1 LKLSRS
7 RSFFPSRVAYAAVAL
22 GAVCAASFYA
32 RAELAPWLQSVVS
45 GSAIEAALYRAMD
58 LPGVKTL
65 YPRPPAEARGELN
78 GLLKGKSD
86 AAQLYALRAHSEE
99 QALDFSAAEQDW
111 KAFVAHSA
119 DKQAAEFELAD
130 FYQRRVAGAQ
140 EVTALEQAATGPA
153 AAGEKFIAADKQRAW
168 QAFARAL
175 TVAQEQALGDDATVA
190 IHRAW
195 IARYPAEPAVRANF
209 VSALMKMRRYS
220 DAQQAIA
227 DYRTAFPQDQVF
239 PIKATALVALQQGDA
254 AATTQALALFDKAY
268 QPLWPTEL
276 VQTYFQL
283 LRATHTQ
290 HTMLADARAR
300 VLQNPDDYSAA
311 TRIFFYY
318 QQQGRSDAAV
328 NTLAEYGAS
337 KESRHA
343 GWTADEL
350 YTFATLLDNETQYEE
365 AARYYYAL
373 AGAQGKLTATTQ
385 TPEETGLSSII
396 RILLASPDRPID
408 LGSGN
413 LSIYRDLATLDQG
426 PGYLNGILSLWFNSA
441 NPPSEFHDEEVKAT
455 PYFHR
460 AKAAELLSV
469 LDQRFPASNA
479 RPALHAALIRAY
491 ITYGQDDAVRK
502 AGQQFLADFPHA
514 AERLEVALEVAD
526 IDARQ
531 NDTKAEFALYE
542 GLLAELSSNLQGMP
556 LTAAGTATT
565 PVSQA
570 PTPSEDQTSN
580 VNDSGTHTAAA
591 SAAQASAVLK
601 QSLTIPVAAPA
612 TTATA
617 EAYRQILDRYLSR
630 LTTVKEL
637 PAALA
642 VLRRELDRNLNDP
655 LLYARL
661 ADFLQ
666 QNNLAAEQ
674 EAVYQQAIARFND
687 TGFYDKLARFYLRE
701 KRQQDFDALTHK
713 VVDIFQG
720 TELEQYFGNVSSSW
734 PQEYLQLNLYAHKR
748 FPHDLTFTSN
758 LLSAYLAKD
767 TYDAAA
773 WEQLMREHW
782 QESPELQAQFF
793 SYLSRTNGLD
803 KEMAS
808 LEALVPATAA
818 QQQDPAATRELAQL
832 QLWRSHFEES
842 APLLG
847 SLAELYPADTAV
859 GEDAASVFRSLA
871 YYDPAQIERAVSIE
885 KHLSEADPANLD
897 RLATIGDMYADSTA
911 ARLNLSADHQIAQA
925 APYWRRMSA
934 VHPGLSDGYLQ
945 SATVFWDYFQFD
957 EAIAQIEAA
966 RKQFHNPT
974 LYGYEAGAIYE
985 NKRDYARAVAEYVRA
1000 AIAGD
1005 IAQSEDPSSTA
1016 RARLL
1021 TLATRQATGE
1031 LVDQATASGLAQHP
1045 TLAALELR
1053 VDVLKAR
1060 QQPDAIGPAV
1070 EAAIQKTASVEDAA
1084 QLADL
1089 SQSNQL
1095 TQAYQAALQRE
1106 IALAID
1112 PVQRIELQYQLARAY
1127 EDQKDTASAQ
1137 RVIEAVYKDN
1147 TKILGVVRATT
1158 DFYWDSKQPQRAVAT
1173 LVQASHD
1180 ANPALAHDFTLEAA
1194 AKSSQ
1199 SGDYAGARALLKPL
1213 LTADPYNEQYLHLYA
1228 DSYTQAHDA
1237 AGVRDFYAATLTSLQ
1252 SSNLS
1257 KLEKRDKIALA
1268 RQGMIAALTDLKD
1281 YSGALDQHIALISA
1295 FPEDAEFLQN
1305 AASYARL
1312 HSREQQLVAFLNKT
1326 DADSPRDSRFAI
1338 DLGRVDVLFEDYDG
1352 ALAAYSKAIA
1362 IRKDRP
1368 ELYIARADL
1377 EEHQQSF
1384 EAVCADYDRLY
1395 FLTYKDPQ
1403 WMEKAALA
1411 RARQGRADLAVKALQ
1426 TAWIEGRPASAAN
1439 NFRVAEQLT
1448 EWDMLAEARKFG
1460 DEGVKLAGDELL
1472 TNTANA
1478 NGAVQYAN
1486 LLGRQ
1491 RQAQDALNLLEHA
1504 RAAANVSPS
1513 SPAVVIKQVEEKG
1526 IASITDAEW
1535 RKQLVAQRRQFA
1547 RNSFQRAVQELSTT
1561 AADYYTPEEKLTY
1574 ARLLDAK
1581 RASASLQE
1589 VVDVWIP
1596 AAQAAELKDR
1606 EATWRRDVLLGADKD
1621 LAAQQLQPFNDLE
1634 AQRMDNLV
1642 RAQTLDAYA
1651 ATLPHKKE
1659 SSAVSM
1665 AANAWRDAGDFASE
1679 TRDLRKLVLSH
1690 QEVQH
1695 QQRLF
1700 ELLLQHKPSSLI
1712 PLAASK
1718 GSYADAAANYAIAN
1732 GSKTFAYQVVAARA
1746 ATTSPVWLNA
1756 TNALLGLYFADTSP
1770 HTNLAF
1776 QAALANGTIGERL
1789 QSKPD
1794 EEKQIT
1800 GDPWFYYA
1808 MRYGVL
1814 RTIAEKP
1821 DADPEDYLPAEL
1833 ELKPQNSES
1842 FSSLAQAYVD
1852 AHKYDAAI
1860 AEYRHVEELDPT
1872 DPEPNR
1878 TIAEVLWTEGH
1889 HDEALAEWN
1898 KALTKLRE
1906 MIDENSVPESFWTCF
1921 TAIANDAHDHQV
1933 AAKLKPGMNAVLE
1946 SYLRKNGSYRSA
1958 ELLHAAYIAL
1968 DGQSAAIDWVLA
1980 LTADTTEQR
1989 SLLSTLTAESWFPHK
2004 LLGNV
2009 YRREIALAQT
2019 EAEAAK
2025 PKAGEENE
2033 AQSEVISIQTR
2044 YLKWMLQQDQVA
2056 EAQRLL
2062 ESIPAT
2068 QREGTELEKITLLLA
2083 ARQSRL
2089 PQLLASYK
2097 DDPANSP
2104 SMDTLSGVANQLRLK
2119 HDNANSRLLLEYVF
2133 QQKTAL
2139 QELAAADYLALA
2151 EARLVTD
2158 DVPGALD
2165 LLHRLTLQGDLYENL
2180 NSAAELLMKTGHV
2193 TEALP
2198 LLTKLSKGMPWDQDY
2213 QRRLGE
2219 ALLEAKQTAPAVEAL
2234 SAVAASSNTGYD
2246 NRATATE
2253 ALHAVPGTYNFNSA
2267 ELTLLASTIPSTQQA
2282 DQPYFAYS
2290 RIAASNAL
2298 PAAQRAA
2305 TLRAAIL
2312 IAPASVV
2319 DTLRLEI
2326 FRSEIAANH
2335 YEQADTVITPLLN
2348 KHADLRF
2355 VAQDTSSGEEDSSGS
2370 DTYTAEDGEEHTY
2383 YPGEDSS
2390 SSDDAPVLSL
2400 SQAEKHD
2407 FVLML
2412 ATMEEHLAQEQQAI
2426 RDLQTAA
2433 LLTDDKAQAL
2443 KTESRIHI
2451 LQERLTIQQENAT
2464 RRPVIQKS
2472 IEQTVLV
2479 RPRLTASTAKVQ
2491 P

>member
-1 LKLSRS
+1 MKSSRS
-7 RSFFPSRVAYAAVAL
+7 RAFFTPRVAITATVL
-22 GAVCAASFYA
+22 STMCVTGFYA
-32 RAELAPWLQSVVS
+32 RADLPLWMQTAIS

-65 YPRPPAEARGELN
+65 YPRPSAEARGELN
-78 GLLKGKSD
+78 GLLKSKPD

-130 FYQRRVAGAQ
+130 FYHRRIEGPQ
-140 EVTALEQAATGPA
+140 EVAALEQAATAPA
-153 AAGEKFIAADKQRAW
+153 AAGETFISADKQRAW

-175 TVAQEQALGDDATVA
+175 IVAQEQALGDDATVA

-209 VSALMKMRRYS
+209 VSALMKMRRYG
-220 DAQQAIA
+220 DAQQAIV

-239 PIKATALVALQQGDA
+239 PIKATALVALQHGDV

-268 QPLWPTEL
+268 QPLWPAEL

-283 LRATHTQ
+283 LSATHTQ
-290 HTMLADARAR
+290 HTMLADARSR
-300 VLQNPDDYSAA
+300 LLQNPDDYSAA

-318 QQQGRSDAAV
+318 QQQGRSDAAL
-328 NTLAEYGAS
+328 NTVAEYGAN

-343 GWTADEL
+343 AWTADEL
-350 YTFATLLDNETQYEE
+350 YTFATLLDNASQYEE

-373 AGAQGKLTATTQ
+373 AGTQGKLTATTQ
-385 TPEETGLSSII
+385 TPEEAGLSSII
-396 RILLASPDRPID
+396 RILLGSPERPID

-441 NPPSEFHDEEVKAT
+441 NPASEFHDEEVKAT

-460 AKAAELLSV
+460 AKAEELLAV
-469 LDQRFPASNA
+469 LDQRFPASSA
-479 RPALHAALIRAY
+479 QPALHAALIRTY
-491 ITYGQDDAVRK
+491 ITYCQDDAVRK

-526 IDARQ
+526 VDARQ

-542 GLLAELSSNLQGMP
+542 GLLTELSGSLQGMP
-556 LTAAGTATT
+556 LSAAGATT
-565 PVSQA
+565 PANQA
-570 PTPSEDQTSN
+570 PTPSADQTGNGGDAS
-580 VNDSGTHTAAA
+580 TQTATA
-591 SAAQASAVLK
+591 SAAQASTVLK
-601 QSLTIPVAAPA
+601 QSLSIPVAVPS

-630 LTTVKEL
+630 LTTEKQL

-642 VLRRELDRNLNDP
+642 VLRHELDRNPNDP

-666 QNNLAAEQ
+666 QNNLATEQ

-687 TGFYDKLARFYLRE
+687 TSFYDKLARFYLRE
-701 KRQQDFDALTHK
+701 KRQQDFDTLTHK

-748 FPHDLTFTSN
+748 FPHDLTFTNN

-782 QESPELQAQFF
+782 LESPELQAQFF
-793 SYLSRTNGLD
+793 SYLSRTNGLE

-808 LEALVPATAA
+808 LEALVPAAAA
-818 QQQDPAATRELAQL
+818 QQQNPAATRELAQL

-847 SLAELYPADTAV
+847 SLAELYPTDTAV

-871 YYDPAQIERAVSIE
+871 YYDPAQIEHAVTIE

-897 RLATIGDMYADSTA
+897 RLASIGDIYADSTA
-911 ARLNLSADHQIAQA
+911 ASLNLSGDHQIALA
-925 APYWRRMSA
+925 TPYWKRMSS

-966 RKQFHNPT
+966 RKQFHNPA

-985 NKRDYARAVAEYVRA
+985 NKRDFARAIAEYVRA
-1000 AIAGD
+1000 ATAGD
-1005 IAQSEDPSSTA
+1005 TGPSEDPSSSA
-1016 RARLL
+1016 RSRLL
-1021 TLATRQATGE
+1021 TLATRQTTGE
-1031 LVDQATASGLAQHP
+1031 LVDQATASSLAQHP
-1045 TLAALELR
+1045 TLAALELH
-1053 VDVLKAR
+1053 VDVLNAR
-1060 QQPDAIGPAV
+1060 QQKEAIGPAI
-1070 EAAIQKTASVEDAA
+1070 ETAIQKAASVEDAA
-1084 QLADL
+1084 QLAEL

-1095 TQAYQAALQRE
+1095 PLAYQAALQRE
-1106 IALAID
+1106 TALAID

-1158 DFYWDSKQPQRAVAT
+1158 DFYWNNKQPQHAVAT

-1199 SGDYAGARALLKPL
+1199 SGDYAGARTLLKPL

-1252 SSNLS
+1252 SSSLS

-1295 FPEDAEFLQN
+1295 FPEDAEILQN

-1326 DADSPRDSRFAI
+1326 VTDSPRDSRFAI

-1526 IASITDAEW
+1526 IASVTDAEW
-1535 RKQLVAQRRQFA
+1535 RKQLVEQRRQFA
-1547 RNSFQRAVQELSTT
+1547 QNSFQHAVQQLSTT
-1561 AADYYTPEEKLTY
+1561 AADYYTPEEKLAY
-1574 ARLLDAK
+1574 ARLLDTK
-1581 RASASLQE
+1581 RANASLQE

-1659 SSAVSM
+1659 SSALSL

-1690 QEVQH
+1690 QNVQH

-1700 ELLLQHKPSSLI
+1700 ELLLQHNPSALV

-1732 GSKTFAYQVVAARA
+1732 GSKAFAYQVVAARA
-1746 ATTSPVWLNA
+1746 AATSPVWVNA

-1770 HTNLAF
+1770 RTNLAF
-1776 QAALANGTIGERL
+1776 QSVLANGTIGERL
-1789 QSKPD
+1789 QAKPD

-1821 DADPEDYLPAEL
+1821 DADPEDYLPAGL

-1842 FSSLAQAYVD
+1842 YSGLAQAYVD

-1906 MIDENSVPESFWTCF
+1906 MIDEHSVPESFWTCF
-1921 TAIANDAHDHQV
+1921 SAIADDAHDHQI

-1946 SYLRKNGSYRSA
+1946 SYIRKNGSYRSA

-1968 DGQSAAIDWVLA
+1968 GGQSEAIDWVLA
-1980 LTADTTEQR
+1980 LTADTTEQS
-1989 SLLSTLTAESWFPHK
+1989 SLLSSLTAESWFPHK

-2009 YRREIALAQT
+2009 YRREIALAQV
-2019 EAEAAK
+2019 EAQAEAAK
-2025 PKAGEENE
+2025 PKAGEGSE
-2033 AQSEVISIQTR
+2033 AQSEVISIQTK
-2044 YLKWMLQQDQVA
+2044 YLKWLLQQDQVA

-2062 ESIPAT
+2062 ESIPAA

-2097 DDPANSP
+2097 DDSANAP
-2104 SMDTLSGVANQLRLK
+2104 SLETLSDVANQLRLK
-2119 HDNANSRLLLEYVF
+2119 HDGANSRLLLEYVF

-2139 QELAAADYLALA
+2139 QELEATDYLALA
-2151 EARLVTD
+2151 EARLATN

-2198 LLTKLSKGMPWDQDY
+2198 MLAKLSKGTPWDQDY

-2234 SAVAASSNTGYD
+2234 SAVAASNNTGYD
-2246 NRATATE
+2246 NRATAAK
-2253 ALHAVPGTYNFNSA
+2253 ALRAIPGTYNFNSA
-2267 ELTLLASTIPSTQQA
+2267 ELTLLASTTLSTQQT

-2312 IAPASVV
+2312 TAPAALV

-2355 VAQDTSSGEEDSSGS
+2355 VAQDESSEEEDSGS
-2370 DTYTAEDGEEHTY
+2370 DHTYTTDGEEHIYT
-2383 YPGEDSS
+2383 PGEDSS

-2433 LLTDDKAQAL
+2433 LLTEDKAL
-2443 KTESRIHI
+2443 KLKIEGRIHV
-2451 LQERLTIQQENAT
+2451 LQDRLAIKQENAT
-2464 RRPVIQKS
+2464 RRPAIQKS
-2472 IEQTVLV
+2472 VEQTVLV
-2479 RPRLTASTAKVQ
+2479 RPRLVASTAKVQ